1 MVGQVS
7 RRTQAL
13 VVVALAAAVPR
24 LIVLAI
30 ERETILEQFVE
41 KSDRFARTLATSGT
55 FGFIPGVPSAYT
67 QPLYAFFLAG
77 LYWPLERSWA
87 VVGIAQTLVAV
98 GTALL
103 VFEIGRR
110 LRSVGFG
117 VLAALIATL
126 HPYLVWHDVHVNRE
140 LLDGFL
146 LALLTL
152 LALVAYE
159 RRSPLLGIAAGAVAG
174 LAILGNSR
182 LVLLPLL
189 VGAYVAWPLRTRRQ
203 GVLAAL
209 AVVVAAGAVVGPW
222 AIRNKAEIG
231 CFAITTDARALW
243 KANNAN
249 TYGVLAKGQWI
260 DDVPELPGVPPWPEK
275 AADQAL
281 RTGKPVT
288 VDECAQMSFY
298 QDEVF
303 DFWRDHPGEKA
314 KLAAQATALL
324 WRPTLTVEADDPGR
338 GGFAGTVRETAE
350 PAYML
355 VVYALAIA
363 GCFLAPRRFLA
374 LALLLMV
381 YNTLMA
387 MVFAGTLRYRV
398 PWDFLLALLAA
409 LALERAWAW
418 ARDRGYLPARVS
430 EAR

>member
-1 MVGQVS
+1 MAREVS
-7 RRTQAL
+7 LRRPRAL
-13 VVVALAAAVPR
+13 WLVALAAAIPR
-24 LIVLAI
+24 LVVVFV
-30 ERETILEQFVE
+30 ERQTILEQFVE
-41 KSDRFARTLATSGT
+41 KSDRFARTLVSSGT
-55 FGFIPGVPSAYT
+55 FGFVAGIPSAYT

-77 LYWPLERSWA
+77 LYWPFTRSWA
-87 VVGIAQTLVAV
+87 VVGIAQTVVAV

-110 LRSVGFG
+110 LRSVAFG
-117 VLAALIATL
+117 TVAALIATL

-152 LALVAYE
+152 LALLAWE
-159 RRSPLLGIAAGAVAG
+159 RRSLWLALAAGGVSG

-182 LVLLPLL
+182 LVLLPIL
-189 VGAYVAWPLRTRRQ
+189 VAAYVAWPRRALLV
-203 GVLAAL
+203 GLATLIAA
-209 AVVVAAGAVVGPW
+209 AVVVAPW
-222 AIRNKAEIG
+222 VIRNKADIG

-243 KANNAN
+243 KANNPN

-260 DDVPELPGVPPWPEK
+260 DDVPELRGAPPWPEK
-275 AADQAL
+275 AASLHPPL
-281 RTGKPVT
+281 R
-288 VDECAQMSFY
+288 VDECAQMRMY

-303 DFWRDHPGEKA
+303 DFWGDDPGEKA
-314 KLAAQATALL
+314 KLAAQATQML

-338 GGFAGTVRETAE
+338 DGFAGTVRKTAE

-363 GCFLAPRRFLA
+363 GCFFAPRRFVA
-374 LALLLMV
+374 LALLLMA
-381 YNTLMA
+381 YNTIMA

-398 PWDFLLALLAA
+398 PFDFLLALLAA
-409 LALERAWAW
+409 LALERAWVW
-418 ARDRGYLPARVS
+418 ARDSFPARAS

>member
-1 MVGQVS
+1 MAREVS
-7 RRTQAL
+7 LRRSQAL
-13 VVVALAAAVPR
+13 LIVGLAAAIPR
-24 LIVLAI
+24 LIIVLI
-30 ERETILEQFVE
+30 ERQTILEQFVE
-41 KSDRFARTLATSGT
+41 KSDRFARTLVASGT
-55 FGFIPGVPSAYT
+55 FGFVPGIPSAYT

-77 LYWPLERSWA
+77 LYWPFARSWA

-110 LRSVGFG
+110 LRAVWFG
-117 VLAALIATL
+117 MIAALISTL

-152 LALVAYE
+152 LAIVAWE
-159 RRSPLLGIAAGAVAG
+159 RRSPWLAVAAGAVTG
-174 LAILGNSR
+174 VAILGNSR
-182 LVLLPLL
+182 LLLLPIL
-189 VGAYVAWPLRTRRQ
+189 VAAYLSWPLRPARR
-203 GVLAAL
+203 AAL
-209 AVVVAAGAVVGPW
+209 VGVATVAAAAVVVAPW

-243 KANNAN
+243 KANNPS

-260 DDVPELPGVPPWPEK
+260 DDVPELRGAPPWPEK
-275 AADQAL
+275 AANRTPPL
-281 RTGKPVT
+281 R
-288 VDECAQMSFY
+288 VDECAQMRLY

-303 DFWRDHPGEKA
+303 DFWADHPGEKA
-314 KLAAQATALL
+314 KLAAQATQML

-338 GGFAGTVRETAE
+338 GGFSGTVRKTAE

-355 VVYALAIA
+355 LVYALALA
-363 GCFLAPRRFLA
+363 GCFFAPRRFLA
-374 LALLLMV
+374 LALLLLA
-381 YNTLMA
+381 YNTVMA

-398 PWDFLLALLAA
+398 PFDFLLAVLAA
-409 LALERAWAW
+409 LALERAWVW
-418 ARDRGYLPARVS
+418 VNHYFPARAS

>member
-7 RRTQAL
+7 RRTKAI
-13 VVVALAAAVPR
+13 VVVALAAAIPR
-24 LIVLAI
+24 LIVLAF

-41 KSDRFARTLATSGT
+41 KSDRFARTLESSGT
-55 FGFIPGVPSAYT
+55 FGFIPGVASAYT

-87 VVGIAQTLVAV
+87 VVGLAQTLVAV

-103 VFEIGRR
+103 VFELGRR
-110 LRSVGFG
+110 LRSIGVG
-117 VLAALIATL
+117 VCAALIATL

-140 LLDGFL
+140 VLDGFL
-146 LALLTL
+146 LALITL
-152 LALVAYE
+152 LALLAYE
-159 RRSPLLGIAAGAVAG
+159 RRSPLLAVAAGAVTG

-189 VGAYVAWPLRTRRQ
+189 VAAYVAWPLWPKRR
-203 GVLAAL
+203 GVLAAV
-209 AVVVAAGAVVGPW
+209 AVVVAAGAVVAPW

-243 KANNAN
+243 KANNPS
-249 TYGVLAKGQWI
+249 TYDVLARGQWI
-260 DDVPELPGVPPWPEK
+260 DDVPELRGAPPWPEK

-281 RTGKPVT
+281 RTGKPVP
-288 VDECAQMSFY
+288 VDECAQMRLY

-303 DFWRDHPGEKA
+303 EFWREQPGEKA

-338 GGFAGTVRETAE
+338 EGFSGTVRKTAE

-363 GCFLAPRRFLA
+363 GCFFVARRFLA
-374 LALLLMV
+374 LALVLMA

-409 LALERAWAW
+409 IALERAWAW
-418 ARDRGYLPARVS
+418 ARERGYLPARAS